1 MSATALVLFFQV
13 VTILGSALTAFKLYS
28 TGLSRRY
35 RIFFAYLVFRVP
47 YMTCAVLLDPKV
59 RTGWRADAYLKF
71 FIYSEPLV
79 MLFYVLVVFELY
91 RLVLER
97 YKGLYT
103 LGRWAMYAAMSVAA
117 GLSLV
122 SFLRLAPSKPQPS
135 SWMLFEVKAEAR
147 LDLALALFILLIVWF
162 LSRYPIQLNR
172 NVLVHTGVYSV
183 FFLSNTLV
191 LLLWLFQINVIET
204 VNKFLTGITSLCG
217 VAWWLLLSAKGEEV
231 QVHAPALAPGSEQR
245 ILQQLDAI
253 NATLLK
259 VSRN

>member
-1 MSATALVLFFQV
+1 MS
-13 VTILGSALTAFKLYS
+13 G
-28 TGLSRRY
+28 
-35 RIFFAYLVFRVP
+35 
-47 YMTCAVLLDPKV
+47 
-59 RTGWRADAYLKF
+59 
-71 FIYSEPLV
+71 
-79 MLFYVLVVFELY
+79 
-91 RLVLER
+91 
-97 YKGLYT
+97 
-103 LGRWAMYAAMSVAA
+103 AA
-117 GLSLV
+117 GLPLVISL
-122 SFLRLAPSKPQPS
+122 RRPPPKPQPS

-231 QVHAPALAPGSEQR
+231 DRKSV
-245 ILQQLDAI
+245 
-253 NATLLK
+253 
-259 VSRN
+259 V